1 MKLVRYGPAGAEKP
15 GLIDAGGRVRD
26 LAGEVA
32 EIDAAALAPDSL
44 ARLSGLDPASLPLVE
59 GSPRFAV
66 PLTGIGKVVGIGLNY
81 ADHAAETNSRV
92 PDEPILFA
100 KQITALNE
108 PNGKIVMPRGATKVD
123 WEAELGVII
132 GSTARYVSEAD
143 ALAHV
148 AGYCVSNDVSE
159 RDFQQNRGGDWQ
171 KGKSCDSFGPLGPW
185 LVTRDEVPDPQ
196 ALAIHLEVNGE
207 TMQDGSTEQ
216 MIFGVAFLVSY
227 ISTFMTL
234 APGDVITT
242 GTPPGVGAGR
252 NPPRFLQPGDVVTL
266 GVEGLGEQRQEVVA
280 PTGPPPGG

>member
-15 GLIDAGGRVRD
+15 GLIDAEGRIRD

-32 EIDAAALAPDSL
+32 EIDAAALAPDNL

-92 PDEPILFA
+92 PDEPILLA

-132 GSTARYVSEAD
+132 GSTARYVSEAE
-143 ALAHV
+143 ALTHV

-159 RDFQQNRGGDWQ
+159 RDYQKNRGGDWQ

-207 TMQDGSTEQ
+207 TMQDGSTDQ

-227 ISTFMTL
+227 ISEFMTL